1 MDHFTDY
8 LFFLFGKVGGGTV
21 LSVQGDNVG
30 IFARVANFISRRS
43 DLLFDFP
50 EGLMFGH
57 LWLVLIAIL
66 AAIVVSVIVG
76 IIISYN
82 DNAAQPVLWV
92 CQILMTI
99 PSMAMLAF
107 MVPIFGIGFTT
118 GVVALILYSLLPIV
132 RNTYTGIKEL
142 SPAIVESAK
151 GMGMTEWRILTKV
164 KIPLAMPVIMAGI
177 RTASVMVVGIAA
189 IAAYVGA
196 GGLGEL
202 IFQGISR
209 SSEPMIIV
217 GAIGVSIIALIFD
230 FTLSWGEKR
239 FAAAGKTGEATE

>member
-1 MDHFTDY
+1 MSILSDLAVD
-8 LFFLFGKVGGGTV
+8 GTLGLIGRTITYV
-21 LSVQGDNVG
+21 
-30 IFARVANFISRRS
+30 SRRHGIIF
-43 DLLFDFP
+43 DLLL
-50 EGLMFGH
+50 EH
-57 LWLVLIAIL
+57 LWLVLVSITIAVFVAVIL
-66 AAIVVSVIVG
+66 GVV
-76 IIISYN
+76 ISYKESL
-82 DNAAQPVLWV
+82 AVTVLTV
-92 CQILMTI
+92 CQILMTV

-132 RNTYTGIKEL
+132 RNTYTGIKEI

-164 KIPLAMPVIMAGI
+164 KIPLARPVIMAGI
-177 RTASVMVVGIAA
+177 RTATVMIVGIGA

-209 SSEPMIIV
+209 SHEPMIIV
-217 GAIGVSIIALIFD
+217 GAIGVSIIALAFD
-230 FTLSWGEKR
+230 FVLSWGER
-239 FAAAGKTGEATE
+239 RLIAVGKAGEAKH